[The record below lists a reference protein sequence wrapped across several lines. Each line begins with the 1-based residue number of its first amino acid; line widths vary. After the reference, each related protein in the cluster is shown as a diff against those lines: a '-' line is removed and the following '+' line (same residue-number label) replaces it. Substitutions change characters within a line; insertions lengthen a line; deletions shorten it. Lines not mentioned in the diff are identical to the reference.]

1 VPGNVPR
8 TKKPDRRGDVGFFNR
23 DLQSRPGQNP
33 TDAFPA
39 MKTLLLLGA
48 TGLVGRSALDLAAAD
63 PAVGRIVAPTRRPLP
78 PRPKL
83 ENPQIDYGNLPAAAP
98 WWAADAAICT
108 LGTTLRLAGS
118 PAAFRRIDCDYV
130 IAAAQLARAA
140 GTAAFAYNSSLGA
153 DPRGRTLYLRVKGET
168 ESALAA
174 CGFAS
179 LTLVRPGLLGGR
191 REEFRPGERFAQ
203 LILGLLRPL
212 LPPRYRMVPAEAVAR
227 TLLASAFAA
236 APGCRVVESEAIR

>member
-1 VPGNVPR
+1 
-8 TKKPDRRGDVGFFNR
+8 
-23 DLQSRPGQNP
+23 
-33 TDAFPA
+33 

-48 TGLVGRSALDLAAAD
+48 TGLVGRSVLDLAAAD

-83 ENPQIDYGNLPAAAP
+83 ENPPVEFAALPAAAP

-108 LGTTLRLAGS
+108 LGTTLRQAGS
-118 PAAFRRIDCDYV
+118 PEAFRRIDCDYV
-130 IAAAQLARAA
+130 LAAAQLARAA
-140 GTAAFAYNSSLGA
+140 GTPALAYNSSLGA
-153 DPRGRTLYLRVKGET
+153 DPRGRTFYLRVKGET
-168 ESALAA
+168 EAALAA

-203 LILGLLRPL
+203 LLLGLLRPL

-227 TLLASAFAA
+227 TLLAAALAA
-236 APGCRVVESEAIR
+236 APGRHVVESEAIR